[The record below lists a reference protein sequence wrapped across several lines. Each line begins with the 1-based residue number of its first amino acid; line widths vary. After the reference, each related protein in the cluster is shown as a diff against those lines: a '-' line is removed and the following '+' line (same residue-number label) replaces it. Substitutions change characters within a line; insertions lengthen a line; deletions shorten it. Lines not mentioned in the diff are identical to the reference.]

1 MYHGPWAS
9 LKKATPKTPDEFMC
23 YLQSIV
29 PNLCEEDL
37 IRVRRS
43 ERSIIWVHDVCD
55 FIWVCMQPDR
65 ERWSPQIERMWPNIL
80 GIIES
85 QNLED
90 AFVGLSI

>member
-1 MYHGPWAS
+1 MHHGAWAS
-9 LKKATPKTPDEFMC
+9 LKKATPKTPAEFMV

-43 ERSIIWVHDVCD
+43 ERSTIWVHDVCD

-65 ERWSPQIERMWPNIL
+65 ERWSPQIYQLWPNIVN
-80 GIIES
+80 IMET
-85 QNLED
+85 QKLED
-90 AFVGLSI
+90 AFADLSF